1 MIVILKKES
10 LTKKLVS
17 ILIEC
22 GLYDSTVLD
31 GEGIENVATQTIPL
45 FSELRGLFG
54 EELVYNKTVIA
65 YVPDRETID
74 DFVAL
79 CAKDGLDFAND
90 DVGVVMAFPCTV
102 FVGSM

>member
-1 MIVILKKES
+1 MIVILKKEA

-31 GEGIENVATQTIPL
+31 GEAIENVATQTIPL

-65 YVPDRETID
+65 HVPDRGTID
-74 DFVAL
+74 DFIAL
-79 CAKDGLDFAND
+79 CAKDGIDFAHD
-90 DVGVVMAFPCTV
+90 DVGVVMAFPCAV
-102 FVGSM
+102 FVGSV